1 MTQGIKMRLA
11 ASVAVLILSLPVA
24 AVAQQH
30 MDSQGMMGQG
40 WGSGMMGQDPCYQ
53 SGSGHMMGQNW
64 NRGMMGQGMM
74 TPRVQNL
81 TVADVRQ
88 MIEGHLAW
96 QGNPNLKVGAVE
108 EGGDRLIIAE
118 IVTQD
123 GSLVQRMQFD
133 RTTGATQPTR

>member
-11 ASVAVLILSLPVA
+11 ASVTIVALSLPVA
-24 AVAQQH
+24 GVAQQH
-30 MDSQGMMGQG
+30 MDSQGMT
-40 WGSGMMGQDPCYQ
+40 GQDPCCQ

-64 NRGMMGQGMM
+64 NRGMMGQRMM

-108 EGGDRLIIAE
+108 EGGDRQIIAE

-133 RTTGATQPTR
+133 RTTGSMQPTR